1 MCDGVVTP
9 TPMDHSYY
17 SYISAVR
24 CPAAG
29 DVCNGASRPVKAP
42 KKKPASGDKKPERA
56 PAAEANSSFKEP
68 LMDLTA
74 ISSKTTFREL
84 NIRGHFDGSADR
96 ASLPGCLSLDAELYR
111 KENPDQDTPA
121 SSMQILEDNLEL
133 CVEAMLRFWQGPGEE
148 RGIQPFHL
156 ALHPP
161 VYTCDQAPTFV
172 SHLFGSDKFCR
183 RRGFVGLRGI
193 LALQR

>member
-1 MCDGVVTP
+1 
-9 TPMDHSYY
+9 
-17 SYISAVR
+17 
-24 CPAAG
+24 
-29 DVCNGASRPVKAP
+29 
-42 KKKPASGDKKPERA
+42 
-56 PAAEANSSFKEP
+56 
-68 LMDLTA
+68 MDLTA

-172 SHLFGSDKFCR
+172 SHLFGSDKF
-183 RRGFVGLRGI
+183 GLQAARFCGPSRHSGAAEMKNVMFRDI
-193 LALQR
+193 YCCMRMLLEKA